1 MKSWIDLDNVPVHDV
16 CTQTKTPALNR
27 RNIFIRDQYRCQYC
41 AVQMRSS
48 DLTLDHVVPKSKGGK
63 VHHINI
69 TYIHSHS
76 HRLVRQGPLQ
86 RRWNQ
91 LQTVGKPHSLS
102 SVGQD

>member
-1 MKSWIDLDNVPVHDV
+1 MKCLPSWQSWIGLDNVPVHDV

-63 VHHINI
+63 VHHTNI
-69 TYIHSHS
+69 TYIHIVIVIGLSGRGRS
-76 HRLVRQGPLQ
+76 KSGGTSYRQ
-86 RRWNQ
+86 
-91 LQTVGKPHSLS
+91 
-102 SVGQD
+102 